1 MVALVGERVLVGVIV
16 LFAHVIFP
24 CIAAALLL
32 LCNTSDRPTDPDDSA
47 RGFHRSTR
55 THSTTSYFL
64 VSEIARSNRLSHV
77 HHPHCDAA
85 SQTPTLP
92 TKETTET
99 PPPQTVSAA
108 YVHIHTCLPALKHTF
123 LPATRL
129 HSCACLQ
136 DTPKPRLTL
145 VIHASF
151 ADPDLVGS
159 PARGGVGGRERRCS
173 RVLIIVRRYLSLQPA
188 RRPLSLLSS
197 TTSSIPLPILARG
210 NISLDDW

>member
-1 MVALVGERVLVGVIV
+1 MPDSDTAIIPLAFREVVYMVALVGESVLVGVIV

-32 LCNTSDRPTDPDDSA
+32 PCNTSDRPTDPDDFA

-77 HHPHCDAA
+77 HDPHCDAA

-123 LPATRL
+123 
-129 HSCACLQ
+129 CLQ
-136 DTPKPRLTL
+136 PICTRALACKT
-145 VIHASF
+145 HQS
-151 ADPDLVGS
+151 
-159 PARGGVGGRERRCS
+159 RG
-173 RVLIIVRRYLSLQPA
+173 
-188 RRPLSLLSS
+188 
-197 TTSSIPLPILARG
+197 
-210 NISLDDW
+210 